1 MNKTLRRIL
10 KANTAKLL
18 QAYQNGFN
26 IACYQREQNG
36 LNTMAQFALSIVP
49 RHFRDDMTMCECL
62 MFNTKVIQ
70 IAMGVVE

>member
-1 MNKTLRRIL
+1 MNKMLRRIL
-10 KANTAKLL
+10 KANKDKLL

-26 IACYQREQNG
+26 TACYQRSQNG
-36 LNTMAQFALSIVP
+36 SNTMAQLALSIVP
-49 RHFRDDMTMCECL
+49 RHFRDGMTMHECL